1 MGNSLYTPSA
11 GAADHPVNRR
21 SFDIRILV
29 LSLVCLVSGLLLG
42 QPANAQPYELNKVE
56 FTLWT
61 GEGLPDDSAP
71 WRPTTLPFLR
81 AAESLMSGDRFPV
94 NETVWF
100 RFYLDKPTGPEF
112 ISLLFWRYNLSLTT
126 YFNGEEIAS
135 NGSRPNRLTTGWN
148 RPLLANISSSQW
160 RTDRNEVLV
169 KLHVTRW
176 GGNLAPILIGPRS
189 QLEMIQSDR
198 EFRQVE
204 INRILLAFA
213 LSIGMFTFGLWLI
226 RRQDDVYLWFSIMC
240 ASWAVATSHMVIY
253 FNPLPHDIWLPI
265 VHIAIDLCIVSIY
278 CFIGRLAHARKPAR
292 ERLFML
298 WTVFAAIVN
307 LSIGP
312 EWFWQVTY
320 SMHLVGIVVLGSIV
334 VRVALIALQK
344 RQMEAIIITLA
355 ILGQILLFVVNA
367 FQMFF
372 STGEAWDSTLVFAHL
387 GLPVLLLIF
396 AAVLLKRFTNAL
408 QTAETLN
415 RELEEKVET
424 SRLIIERG
432 FEERR
437 ILEMKQAA
445 EQERIKIYRD
455 LHDDVGSR
463 LLSIIHADTD
473 NRLGTMARAALES
486 LRQAVSKA
494 NTRDQALPELL
505 EGMREETELRL
516 RGSGHTVTWHQSA
529 VPDVT
534 VPSDVVFNLN
544 RIMKELV
551 SNIIRHAKA
560 SAVELTIGYLG
571 NQLMITVSDNGCGM
585 PDSHSAHDGNGLNN
599 IFSRAREIH
608 ARVDIR
614 NNTEGGT
621 QTNVFLPLLTGNA

>member
-1 MGNSLYTPSA
+1 M
-11 GAADHPVNRR
+11 
-21 SFDIRILV
+21 
-29 LSLVCLVSGLLLG
+29 
-42 QPANAQPYELNKVE
+42 QPYELKLVE
-56 FTLWT
+56 YTVWPADGF
-61 GEGLPDDSAP
+61 PDDSAP
-71 WRPTTLPFLR
+71 WITTTLPFYSTTQGLMTD
-81 AAESLMSGDRFPV
+81 ESFPA

-100 RFYLDKPTGPEF
+100 RFYLDKPTDVDF
-112 ISLLFWRYNLSLTT
+112 LNLLFWRYNLSLTI

-148 RPLLANISSSQW
+148 RPLLANVSTSQW
-160 RTDRNEVLV
+160 LTDPNEVLV
-169 KLHVTRW
+169 KLHITRW

-189 QLEMIQSDR
+189 ELEVIQSDR

-213 LSIGMFTFGLWLI
+213 LSIGFFTFGLWLI

-253 FNPLPHDIWLPI
+253 YNPLTYDVWLPL
-265 VHIAIDLCIVSIY
+265 VHMAIDLCTFSIY
-278 CFIGRLAHARKPAR
+278 CFIGRLAHVRKPER
-292 ERLFML
+292 ERLFL
-298 WTVFAAIVN
+298 IWTIMAAIIN
-307 LSIGP
+307 LSIP
-312 EWFWQVTY
+312 PQWFWQVTY
-320 SMHLVGIVVLGSIV
+320 SMHLIGMAVLGTIV
-334 VRVALIALQK
+334 VRVALIALRK
-344 RQMEAIIITLA
+344 RQTEAVIITLA
-355 ILGQILLFVVNA
+355 ILGQIMLFIVNA

-372 STGEAWDSTLVFAHL
+372 STGEAWDSSLVFAHL

-415 RELEEKVET
+415 RELEEKVES

-494 NTRDQALPELL
+494 NTRDQALSELL
-505 EGMREETELRL
+505 DGVREETELRL
-516 RGSGHTVTWHQSA
+516 HGSGHTVAWTQTAMPA
-529 VPDVT
+529 VNL
-534 VPSDVVFNLN
+534 PSDVVFNLN

-551 SNIIRHAKA
+551 SNIIRHANA
-560 SAVELTIGYLG
+560 SVVKLDIACHAAQLT
-571 NQLMITVSDNGCGM
+571 ITVSDNGCGM
-585 PDSHSAHDGNGLNN
+585 QSKSGVHDGNGLNN
-599 IFSRAREIH
+599 IFSRAKEIN
-608 ARVDIR
+608 AVVDISS
-614 NNTEGGT
+614 NLIGGT
-621 QTNVFLPLLTGNA
+621 RTQLTLPLSTDKT